1 MKHVQKKHILRQF
14 SLAAASLLVAGA
26 ASAAVGTASTND
38 VTLAGDAADAFAY
51 ASGWNPHAGPNGNT
65 SGFDAVFAPYGSGTW
80 SLLDKLDSGSGL
92 QNSGPLTFTF
102 TPPNGTT
109 GGWSIT
115 NTSLTSSVTLDLA
128 LAVHAGNQGAGWL
141 FDNQT
146 VLPGQT
152 LNGTWNINWTVGQG
166 QGNHPGFSNLTL
178 FARDM
183 VTTPVPEPETYG
195 MLLAGLGVLGLVA
208 RRRKLG

>member
-1 MKHVQKKHILRQF
+1 MKLMQKL
-14 SLAAASLLVAGA
+14 SVAAVALALAGS
-26 ASAAVGTASTND
+26 ASAAIGTASVND
-38 VTLAGDAADAFAY
+38 VTLAGDPADAFAY
-51 ASGWNPHAGPNGNT
+51 AAGWNPHAGPNGDT
-65 SGFDAVFAPYGSGTW
+65 SGFDAAFASYGTGTW
-80 SLLDKLDSGSGL
+80 SLLDKLDAGSGL
-92 QNSGPLTFTF
+92 QNTGVLTFTF
-102 TPPNGTT
+102 APPSGTS
-109 GGWSIT
+109 GGWSVT
-115 NTSLTSSVTLDLA
+115 NTSMTSSVTLDLA
-128 LAVHAGNQGAGWL
+128 FAMHAGNQGGGWL

-152 LNGTWNINWTVGQG
+152 LNGTWAINWTVGAG
-166 QGNHPGFSNLTL
+166 GTNHPDFSNLTL

>member
-1 MKHVQKKHILRQF
+1 MKLIPKLT
-14 SLAAASLLVAGA
+14 LAAASLVLAGT
-26 ASAAVGTASTND
+26 ASAAIGTASAND
-38 VTLAGDAADAFAY
+38 VTLAGDPADAFAY
-51 ASGWNPHAGPNGNT
+51 AAGWNPHAGPNGDT
-65 SGFDAVFAPYGSGTW
+65 SGFDAAFAPYGSGTW

-92 QNSGPLTFTF
+92 QNTGVLTFTF
-102 TPPNGTT
+102 TPPSGTT
-109 GGWSIT
+109 GGWSVT
-115 NTSLTSSVTLDLA
+115 NTSMTSSVTLDLA
-128 LAVHAGNQGAGWL
+128 FAMHAGNQGGGWL

-152 LNGTWNINWTVGQG
+152 LNGTWNINWTVGNG
-166 QGNHPGFSNLTL
+166 AGNSPGFSNLTL